1 VEAEIKKLKQWSVV
15 LLFLVSVL
23 CARISWLR
31 AEEVRID
38 NCVEYFTELL
48 EIYRLRQMLHY
59 GIQEIER
66 RHETGNITKEELDTT
81 VEIWNTTDSE
91 LQSKAVKIHQVA
103 TKEKCF
109 EKEK

>member
-1 VEAEIKKLKQWSVV
+1 

-66 RHETGNITKEELDTT
+66 RYETGNITKEELDTT